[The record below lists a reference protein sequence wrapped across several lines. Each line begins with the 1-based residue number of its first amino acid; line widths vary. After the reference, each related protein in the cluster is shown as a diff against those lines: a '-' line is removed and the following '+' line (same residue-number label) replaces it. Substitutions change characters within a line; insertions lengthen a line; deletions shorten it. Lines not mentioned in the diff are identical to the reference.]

1 MTSLPDVADSPCV
14 QDDKNC
20 LVILGDVCDGD
31 SSGSG
36 KLHSAALP
44 RPGSAG
50 SGRRQAFVLAAVT
63 GYRMF

>member
-14 QDDKNC
+14 QDDKN

-50 SGRRQAFVLAAVT
+50 SRGRQAFVLAAVT